1 MKTFLK
7 NVRDIAIAGFLALLP
22 LYVLFLIIGKAW
34 KALTTMGA
42 GVAGIFGMPPI
53 MGVRPNTIITAIL
66 VIAGWIVFGLLVRF
80 TFVGALSRA
89 AEGTIARYVPNYAKY
104 KSMAEEKL
112 QHKVKVLDYTGALIR
127 WQDYWRPAYIVEQDK
142 DGNCVLFLPEAPET
156 SRGHVLLAKRDQV
169 RVVPF
174 ITANQ
179 LDASLKNM
187 GRGLC
192 SKLYGDDSPKV
203 A

>member
-7 NVRDIAIAGFLALLP
+7 NVRDFAIAGFFALLP
-22 LYVLFLIIGKAW
+22 VYVLVLVVAKVW
-34 KALTTMGA
+34 KSLHSFGA
-42 GVAGIFGMPPI
+42 GIAGMFGVPPLF
-53 MGVRPNTIITAIL
+53 GVHPNTIFTALLLVAVWIL
-66 VIAGWIVFGLLVRF
+66 FGLLVRF

-89 AEGTIARYVPNYAKY
+89 AEGTMSRYVPDYAKY

-112 QHKVKVLDYTGALIR
+112 QHKVKVLDYTSALIH
-127 WQDYWRPAYIVEQDK
+127 WQEYWRPAYIVEQDQ
-142 DGNCVLFLPEAPET
+142 DGNCVLFLPDAPET
-156 SRGHVLLAKRDQV
+156 TRGHVLLAKREQL
-169 RVVPF
+169 RVVPS

-192 SKLYGDDSPKV
+192 SELYGHDSPKV